1 MKKILALL
9 LSVITLFASTVSLS
23 GCLTME
29 KLNELSLE
37 VKRYD
42 DSVVIVGIERV
53 YDSNLK
59 IPETIFGLPVT
70 GIAGSAFN
78 ECKEIESVS
87 IPKTVK
93 VIGNNAFAKCT
104 SLKKVVFEGKSQLE
118 SMGASIFADC
128 LSLRKIKIPE
138 TVSSIGAY
146 AFSGCDLL
154 KKVVFEGKSQLN
166 TIEGKV
172 FNDCLSLRKIKIP
185 ETVSSIGA
193 YAFSGCASLKKVV
206 FEGKSQLKTIKGN
219 AFNGCRSLR
228 KIKIPESVVEMEK
241 FVFDNSGVEKIYC
254 EVTSKPV
261 LWQYG
266 WNSLSY
272 GYSDKIIETVGGYKG
287 FIGDI
292 RMWLG
297 L

>member
-37 VKRYD
+37 VKLYD
-42 DSVVIVGIERV
+42 DSVVIVGIERL

-59 IPETIFGLPVT
+59 IPETIFGSPVT

-78 ECKEIESVS
+78 ECKGIESVS

-93 VIGNNAFAKCT
+93 VIGNNAFANCT

-118 SMGASIFADC
+118 FMGAKVFAGC
-128 LSLRKIKIPE
+128 ETLKNIQIPDS
-138 TVSSIGAY
+138 VSSIGAY
-146 AFSGCDLL
+146 AFSGCISL
-154 KKVVFEGKSQLN
+154 KKVVFKGKSHLKV
-166 TIEGKV
+166 IEGNT
-172 FNDCLSLRKIKIP
+172 FSGCRSLSKIKIP
-185 ETVSSIGA
+185 ETVTSIGA
-193 YAFSGCASLKKVV
+193 YAF
-206 FEGKSQLKTIKGN
+206 ED
-219 AFNGCRSLR
+219 CRSLS

-241 FVFDNSGVEKIYC
+241 FVFANSGVEKIYC
-254 EVTSKPV
+254 EVTYEP
-261 LWQYG
+261 LYWQTG
-266 WNSLSY
+266 WNETTTHGGY
-272 GYSDKIIETVGGYKG
+272 GTKEIEAVGGYKG